1 MTRMGRLTILMAA
14 ALTATLTGCT
24 QQEDDFG
31 ARVTLGPGGPQVAA
45 TSDSGAVPLT
55 ATYASDV
62 TCVPQTHERVSE
74 RVAGDGLPTLELPCM
89 DGSGSVDLADLGGPS
104 VVTIWASWCIP
115 CQKELPAFASVW
127 EQSRE
132 QNTGLH
138 MLGLNWL
145 DDPQSAAATAQQL
158 GMTFPSVFDA
168 DGVARG
174 ALAINAQPAT
184 LFINAAGSIVHV
196 ERSAID
202 DPDVLRSMIA
212 QHLGIEVVE

>member
-1 MTRMGRLTILMAA
+1 MTRTLVILMASVLMA
-14 ALTATLTGCT
+14 ALAGCT

-45 TSDSGAVPLT
+45 TSDPGAVPLT
-55 ATYASDV
+55 ATYPSDV
-62 TCVPQTHERVSE
+62 TCVPQTHTNVGGPG
-74 RVAGDGLPTLELPCM
+74 AGDRLPTLELPCM
-89 DGSGSVDLADLGGPS
+89 DGSGSVDLADLAGPS

-127 EQSRE
+127 QQSRE

-145 DDPQSAAATAQQL
+145 DDPEAAAATAQRL

-184 LFINAAGSIVHV
+184 LFINASGSIVHV

-202 DPDVLRSMIA
+202 DPDVLRDMIA